1 MAADMVQEPDKFCPF
16 IQAACRE
23 DCMLLR
29 SSEESMI
36 RKCSFAIIAEQLDIM
51 AVKSSRKTM

>member
-1 MAADMVQEPDKFCPF
+1 MAENTSRESEKFCPF
-16 IQAACRE
+16 IQESCRE

-29 SSEESMI
+29 SSEESMV